1 MAIGDGQKSH
11 ESRSILDEST
21 RKAAPPPEAAHT
33 RDHTPQNGACETG
46 VLSISQA
53 TAKANRFKRD
63 RSTHSR
69 FQCPVFSLWALP
81 RWRKNSSVRT
91 VPFSSGVLPI
101 VGSRNISPHP
111 EHFHATTMPPS
122 WLNATR
128 CSTQTVY
135 AVRLCHKSVEIETKR
150 PTCGYASTGSSSV
163 RPALSSR
170 RNIRCSNRALIR
182 RYSVAAIVPSGFAR
196 LCVFLSSSS

>member
-1 MAIGDGQKSH
+1 MAIGDRQKTH
-11 ESRSILDEST
+11 ESRAILDEST

-53 TAKANRFKRD
+53 TVKANRFKRD

-91 VPFSSGVLPI
+91 VPFSSGLLPI

-128 CSTQTVY
+128 CSTPTVY
-135 AVRLCHKSVEIETKR
+135 AVRLGLEPAKIE
-150 PTCGYASTGSSSV
+150 
-163 RPALSSR
+163 PATR
-170 RNIRCSNRALIR
+170 
-182 RYSVAAIVPSGFAR
+182 
-196 LCVFLSSSS
+196 

>member
-11 ESRSILDEST
+11 ESRAILDEST

-46 VLSISQA
+46 VLSISEV
-53 TAKANRFKRD
+53 TGKAKPVKRGGSIYS
-63 RSTHSR
+63 RS
-69 FQCPVFSLWALP
+69 QCGFFALWALAS
-81 RWRKNSSVRT
+81 WRKNSSVRIIT
-91 VPFSSGVLPI
+91 FSSGVLPI

-128 CSTQTVY
+128 CSTPTVY
-135 AVRLCHKSVEIETKR
+135 AVRLGAQAR
-150 PTCGYASTGSSSV
+150 GY
-163 RPALSSR
+163 
-170 RNIRCSNRALIR
+170 
-182 RYSVAAIVPSGFAR
+182 
-196 LCVFLSSSS
+196 